1 MPLTS
6 ITEIRKQEI
15 LKAFYQIAMSEGVEN
30 SSMAKIA
37 KVLEVQPSLI
47 VHYFKTKEDL
57 VSALI
62 DYCLERYFQ
71 IFEEEF
77 SRPGTPSLKIK
88 TLIERLFSKE
98 WNDLFDDGVF
108 YSSYSL
114 VFRDDNI
121 KSKFKILHEGLRKK
135 LSLIIESYLEFN
147 NEDIS
152 QADELSNQVFTLVDG
167 SYYYINMLSSKK
179 EQAFHLE
186 SAKKLA
192 QTLLKI
198 S

>member
-15 LKAFYQIAMSEGVEN
+15 LKAFYQIAISEGVEN

-88 TLIERLFSKE
+88 NLIERLFSKE

-108 YSSYSL
+108 YSCYSL
-114 VFRDDNI
+114 IFRSDDI

-135 LSLIIESYLEFN
+135 LSLIIESYLEFKG
-147 NEDIS
+147 EDKS
-152 QADELSNQVFTLVDG
+152 QAEQLSHQVFTLVDG
-167 SYYYINMLSSKK
+167 SYYFINMLSTKK
-179 EQAFHLE
+179 EQALHLE

-198 S
+198 R